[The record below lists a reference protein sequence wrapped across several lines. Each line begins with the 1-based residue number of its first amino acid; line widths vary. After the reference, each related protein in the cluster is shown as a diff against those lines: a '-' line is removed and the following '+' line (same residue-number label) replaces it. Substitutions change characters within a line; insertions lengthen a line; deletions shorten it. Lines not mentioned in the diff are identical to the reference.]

1 MSQAADTKLFKLL
14 KSTGLSGFHQ
24 AKAEDGGT
32 TVKPPFFVYSLDSGG
47 EFGADDT
54 NWAALPRYRVQ
65 LVERSTDYALE
76 RKVLE
81 ALRGEYGYVTVYEDW
96 SESEKARIVSYYLTD
111 KHPE

>member
-1 MSQAADTKLFKLL
+1 MSQATDTKLFKLL

-32 TVKPPFFVYSLDSGG
+32 SVKPPFFVYTLDSGG
-47 EFGADDT
+47 GFGADDT
-54 NWAALPRYRVQ
+54 EWVSLPRYRVQ

-76 RKVLE
+76 QKLLE
-81 ALRGEYGYVTVYEDW
+81 TLKAEYGYVTVYEDW